1 MGNNLSQEIY
11 KFTHQRT
18 SLYGL
23 LVMIALMLYSSIPA
37 YKVNPFLITQG
48 FGAIQW
54 CAIIMVA
61 VSADSISM
69 EYRNNTMVTLL
80 FKSNHPFTIYFAK
93 LITLVVYGITLL
105 LAGFI
110 YSLILMLLLGNNY
123 SWSDNFHGYS
133 LITALG
139 YNFLGAFIYLLF
151 TISLSLLLV
160 ILLKSNSIVIIIGL
174 AVDFLGANFSG
185 LLMNILPKQLWAWN
199 PLNMINII
207 VQLSNQS
214 VIKITH
220 LSNFELFL
228 GNGCYTLL
236 FIILGLWAFKNYQK

>member
-1 MGNNLSQEIY
+1 
-11 KFTHQRT
+11 
-18 SLYGL
+18 
-23 LVMIALMLYSSIPA
+23 
-37 YKVNPFLITQG
+37 
-48 FGAIQW
+48 
-54 CAIIMVA
+54 MVA
-61 VSADSISM
+61 VSADFISM

-80 FKSNHPFTIYFAK
+80 FRSNHPFTIYLAK
-93 LITLVVYGITLL
+93 LITLVVYGIM
-105 LAGFI
+105 AGFVC
-110 YSLILMLLLGNNY
+110 SLILMLFLGNNY
-123 SWSDNFHGYS
+123 SWSDSFHGYP
-133 LITALG
+133 LIVALG
-139 YNFLGAFIYLLF
+139 YNFLGAFIYLMF

-214 VIKITH
+214 TIKITH
-220 LSNFELFL
+220 LSNFELLL

>member
-23 LVMIALMLYSSIPA
+23 LIMIALMLYSSIPA

-80 FKSNHPFTIYFAK
+80 FKSNHPFTIYLAK

-110 YSLILMLLLGNNY
+110 CSLILMLLLGNNY

-139 YNFLGAFIYLLF
+139 YNLLGAFIYLLF

>member
-37 YKVNPFLITQG
+37 YKVNTFLITQG

-69 EYRNNTMVTLL
+69 EYSNNTMVTLL

-110 YSLILMLLLGNNY
+110 CSLILMLLLGNNY

-133 LITALG
+133 LITA
-139 YNFLGAFIYLLF
+139 
-151 TISLSLLLV
+151 
-160 ILLKSNSIVIIIGL
+160 
-174 AVDFLGANFSG
+174 
-185 LLMNILPKQLWAWN
+185 
-199 PLNMINII
+199 
-207 VQLSNQS
+207 
-214 VIKITH
+214 
-220 LSNFELFL
+220 
-228 GNGCYTLL
+228 
-236 FIILGLWAFKNYQK
+236 

>member
-1 MGNNLSQEIY
+1 MENSLSRETY

-18 SLYGL
+18 PLYGF
-23 LVMIALMLYSSIPA
+23 LVMVCLMLYSSVPT

-61 VSADSISM
+61 VSADFISM
-69 EYRNNTMVTLL
+69 EYRNNTMITLL
-80 FKSNHPFTIYFAK
+80 FRSNNPLTIYLAK
-93 LITLVVYGITLL
+93 LITLVVYGIALL
-105 LAGFI
+105 VAGFVC
-110 YSLILMLLLGNNY
+110 SLVLMLFLGNNY
-123 SWSDNFHGYS
+123 SWSDSFHGNS

-139 YNFLGAFIYLLF
+139 YNFLGAFIYIMF

-207 VQLSNQS
+207 VQLPNQS
-214 VIKITH
+214 TIKITH
-220 LSNFELFL
+220 LSNFELIL

>member
-37 YKVNPFLITQG
+37 YKVNSFLITQG

-54 CAIIMVA
+54 YAIIMVA

-110 YSLILMLLLGNNY
+110 CSLILMLLLGNNY

-139 YNFLGAFIYLLF
+139 YNFLDAFTYLLF

-174 AVDFLGANFSG
+174 AIDFLGANFSG
-185 LLMNILPKQLWAWN
+185 LLMNIFPKQLWAWN

-214 VIKITH
+214 TIKITH
-220 LSNFELFL
+220 LSNFELLL

>member
-23 LVMIALMLYSSIPA
+23 LIMIALMLYSSIPA

-80 FKSNHPFTIYFAK
+80 FKSNHPFTIYLAK

-110 YSLILMLLLGNNY
+110 CSLILMLLLGNNY

-133 LITALG
+133 LIIALG

-160 ILLKSNSIVIIIGL
+160 ILLKSNVHTGYKMLENTDLKLSV
-174 AVDFLGANFSG
+174 FQHFF
-185 LLMNILPKQLWAWN
+185 IL
-199 PLNMINII
+199 
-207 VQLSNQS
+207 VS
-214 VIKITH
+214 
-220 LSNFELFL
+220 
-228 GNGCYTLL
+228 Y
-236 FIILGLWAFKNYQK
+236 

>member
-23 LVMIALMLYSSIPA
+23 LIMIALMLYSSIPA

-80 FKSNHPFTIYFAK
+80 FKSNHPFTIYLAK

-110 YSLILMLLLGNNY
+110 CSLILMLLLGNNY

-174 AVDFLGANFSG
+174 AVDFLGA
-185 LLMNILPKQLWAWN
+185 
-199 PLNMINII
+199 
-207 VQLSNQS
+207 
-214 VIKITH
+214 
-220 LSNFELFL
+220 
-228 GNGCYTLL
+228 
-236 FIILGLWAFKNYQK
+236 

>member
-37 YKVNPFLITQG
+37 YKVNSFLITQG

-54 CAIIMVA
+54 YAIIMVA

-110 YSLILMLLLGNNY
+110 CSLILMLLLGNNY

-139 YNFLGAFIYLLF
+139 YNFLGAFTYLLF

-174 AVDFLGANFSG
+174 AIDFLGANFSG
-185 LLMNILPKQLWAWN
+185 LLMNIFPKQLWAWN

-214 VIKITH
+214 TIKITH
-220 LSNFELFL
+220 LSNFELLL

>member
-1 MGNNLSQEIY
+1 MGNSLSREIY

-18 SLYGL
+18 PLYGF
-23 LVMIALMLYSSIPA
+23 LVMIALMLYSSIPS

-54 CAIIMVA
+54 CTIIMVA
-61 VSADSISM
+61 VSADFISM

-80 FKSNHPFTIYFAK
+80 FRSNHQFTIYLAK
-93 LITLVVYGITLL
+93 LITLVAYGITLL
-105 LAGFI
+105 LAGFVC
-110 YSLILMLLLGNNY
+110 SLILMLFLGNNY
-123 SWSDNFHGYS
+123 SWSASFHGYP
-133 LITALG
+133 LIVALG
-139 YNFLGAFIYLLF
+139 YNFLGAFIYLMF

-214 VIKITH
+214 TIKITH
-220 LSNFELFL
+220 LSNFELLL

>member
-1 MGNNLSQEIY
+1 
-11 KFTHQRT
+11 
-18 SLYGL
+18 
-23 LVMIALMLYSSIPA
+23 
-37 YKVNPFLITQG
+37 
-48 FGAIQW
+48 
-54 CAIIMVA
+54 
-61 VSADSISM
+61 M

-110 YSLILMLLLGNNY
+110 CSLILMLLLGNNY